1 MKLPLP
7 RLKRPGDPSRWG
19 RLGPGA
25 AVLLMLAGCATYSP
39 ARQPP
44 PHHYGSAAPAPSFDS
59 ATASCR
65 HSPSACLAAVGKEVA
80 SAAVV
85 VRMALDETAKNSIEA
100 ELTKCADMAR
110 SEVLLRHEGDFKEL
124 TPNADEC
131 NQPPKNAKRK
141 DVTWAMQLGM
151 EMHEEAR
158 QCVEAA
164 LSKLR
169 PGGFS
174 LEQRYLYDRQTGR
187 KKLVSTEQERLLEET
202 GNAGEL
208 KGSLKPDVVI
218 HSGDPL
224 DPQAVY
230 DFKFPCVNT
239 DQPPGWTSYPRG
251 HPYQNS
257 NQGSMYREAF
267 GVPVARIVPRLGIF
281 YE

>member
-1 MKLPLP
+1 MKLLLP
-7 RLKRPGDPSRWG
+7 RLTRRWNPSGWG
-19 RLGPGA
+19 LLGPGSA
-25 AVLLMLAGCATYSP
+25 ALLMLAGCATYSP
-39 ARQPP
+39 ARQPL

-65 HSPSACLAAVGKEVA
+65 HNPSACLAAVGKEVA
-80 SAAVV
+80 STAVV
-85 VRMALDETAKNSIEA
+85 VRLALDETAKNSIEA

-141 DVTWAMQLGM
+141 DVTWAMQLGI

-164 LSKLR
+164 LNKLR

-174 LEQRYLYDRQTGR
+174 LEQRYLYDRRTGR
-187 KKLVSTEQERLLEET
+187 KKLVSTKEERLLEET
-202 GNAGEL
+202 GNIGEL

-224 DPQAVY
+224 NVQAVY
-230 DFKFPCVNT
+230 DFKFPCNNT
-239 DQPPGWTSYPRG
+239 DQPPEWSEYPEG
-251 HPYQNS
+251 HPYHRS
-257 NQGSMYREAF
+257 SQGDMYEEVF
-267 GVPVARIVPRLGIF
+267 EVPAARVVPRLGIIR
-281 YE
+281 